1 MSISLFVEPKINKL
15 QLGRG
20 VSLTDGY
27 ALEALRFHI
36 PQSCVPEGT
45 SVFLIM
51 RQDSGARDVVEL
63 TRVGS
68 QKLNYNY
75 IIYAMS
81 AIQPIKIHSGTIE
94 LSIMYLDKNNIA
106 TCTESLAVKLNI
118 TNYQFSHQIA
128 LLRKSN
134 ILVSEYY
141 EKIVQLLKT
150 LIEKGE
156 IDYDS
161 KDDSG
166 TSSEVL

>member
-1 MSISLFVEPKINKL
+1 M
-15 QLGRG
+15 
-20 VSLTDGY
+20 
-27 ALEALRFHI
+27 
-36 PQSCVPEGT
+36 PEGT

-106 TCTESLAVKLNI
+106 TCTEPLAVKLNI
-118 TNYQFSHQIA
+118 TNY
-128 LLRKSN
+128 
-134 ILVSEYY
+134 
-141 EKIVQLLKT
+141 
-150 LIEKGE
+150 
-156 IDYDS
+156 
-161 KDDSG
+161 
-166 TSSEVL
+166 